1 MDSSVR
7 EQGSDTQEAPKSFWL
22 SLRTLASQL
31 MRLVNLVI
39 LTEEEQEEAGIYR
52 DRPGGD

>member
-39 LTEEEQEEAGIYR
+39 LTEEDQEEAGIYL
-52 DRPGGD
+52 DRPGGE